1 MGFSCGIVGLPNVG
15 KSTLFNA
22 LTNAQ
27 VSALNFPFCT
37 VEPNVGVV
45 SVPDPRLDRISEI
58 VSVPRKVPT
67 TMRFVDIAGL
77 IHGAS
82 QGEGLGNKFLAH
94 IREVDAIA
102 HVVRC
107 YEDENVVHVDGS
119 VAPIRDVDVVNTE
132 LLLSDLERS
141 ERIRDKLR
149 RLANSG
155 DKTARTELEAL
166 NSVAL
171 QLNDG
176 IPLRAMKLMNMNEEL
191 LRSWEFLTSKPVM
204 YVANLGEKD
213 LASSSHF
220 DTLCEM
226 AAKENAECIA
236 FCGEVEAELQG
247 LDEEEQTEFLQELG
261 LAGSGLSR
269 IVEAGYNLLGLHH
282 FFTTNLDEVRAWTI
296 PQGTNA
302 VRAAGRIHTDFEKG
316 FIRAEVIEYEDFV
329 ANGGEQGA
337 KSAGK
342 WRLESRDYVVQDG
355 DVMYFRFNV

>member
-45 SVPDPRLDRISEI
+45 SVPDQRLDRIAEI
-58 VSVPRKVPT
+58 VSVPRRVPT
-67 TMRFVDIAGL
+67 TMKFVDIAGL

-82 QGEGLGNKFLAH
+82 KGEGLGNKFLAH
-94 IREVDAIA
+94 IREVDAIV

-107 YEDENVVHVDGS
+107 FDDGNVVHVDGS
-119 VAPIRDVDVVNTE
+119 IDPPRDVEVVNTE
-132 LLLSDLERS
+132 LLLADLERS

-155 DKTARTELEAL
+155 DKSTLTELEAL
-166 NSVAL
+166 DSVAL

-176 IPLRAMKLMNMNEEL
+176 IPLRAMKFMNMNEEP

-213 LASSSHF
+213 LASNIHYDS
-220 DTLCEM
+220 LREV
-226 AAKENAECIA
+226 AASESAECIA

-247 LDEEEQTEFLQELG
+247 LDEEEQSEFLQDLG
-261 LAGSGLSR
+261 LVGSGLTR

-282 FFTTNLDEVRAWTI
+282 FFTTNQEEVRAWTI
-296 PQGTNA
+296 PRGTIA
-302 VRAAGRIHTDFEKG
+302 VRAAGRIHTDFERG

-329 ANGGEQGA
+329 AHEGEQGA

-342 WRLESRDYVVQDG
+342 WRLESRDYIVQDG
-355 DVMYFRFNV
+355 DVIYFRFNV

>member
-45 SVPDPRLDRISEI
+45 SVPDQRLDRIAEI
-58 VSVPRKVPT
+58 VSVSRRVPT

-82 QGEGLGNKFLAH
+82 KGEGLGNKFLAH
-94 IREVDAIA
+94 IREVDAIV

-107 YEDENVVHVDGS
+107 FDDGNVVHVDGS
-119 VAPIRDVDVVNTE
+119 IDPPRDVEVVNTE
-132 LLLSDLERS
+132 LLLADLERS

-155 DKTARTELEAL
+155 DKSALTELEAL
-166 NSVAL
+166 DSVAL

-176 IPLRAMKLMNMNEEL
+176 IPLRAMKFMNMNEEL

-213 LASSSHF
+213 LASNIHYDS
-220 DTLCEM
+220 LREV
-226 AAKENAECIA
+226 AASESAECIA

-247 LDEEEQTEFLQELG
+247 LDEEEQSEFLQDLG
-261 LAGSGLSR
+261 LVGSGLTR

-282 FFTTNLDEVRAWTI
+282 FFTTNQEEVRAWTI
-296 PQGTNA
+296 PRGTIA
-302 VRAAGRIHTDFEKG
+302 VRAAGRIHTDFERG

-329 ANGGEQGA
+329 AHEGEQGA

-342 WRLESRDYVVQDG
+342 WRLESRDYIVQDG
-355 DVMYFRFNV
+355 DVIYFRFNV

>member
-45 SVPDPRLDRISEI
+45 SVPDQRLDRIAEI
-58 VSVPRKVPT
+58 VSVQERVPT

-82 QGEGLGNKFLAH
+82 KGEGLGNKFLAH

-107 YEDENVVHVDGS
+107 YDDENVVHVDGS
-119 VAPIRDVDVVNTE
+119 INPIRDVDVVNTE
-132 LLLSDLERS
+132 LLLADLERS

-155 DKTARTELEAL
+155 DKTKRAELEAL
-166 NSVAL
+166 DSVAL

-176 IPLRAMKLMNMNEEL
+176 IPVRDMKFMNMNEEL

-220 DTLCEM
+220 DTLCEL
-226 AAKENAECIA
+226 ASSENAQCIA

-296 PQGTNA
+296 PQGTIA

-329 ANGGEQGA
+329 TNGGEQGA

>member
-37 VEPNVGVV
+37 VEPNAGVV
-45 SVPDPRLDRISEI
+45 AVPDERLDCIAEILSVPE
-58 VSVPRKVPT
+58 KVPT
-67 TMRFVDIAGL
+67 TMSFVDIAGL
-77 IHGAS
+77 IQGAS
-82 QGEGLGNKFLAH
+82 KGEGLGNKFLAH
-94 IREVDAIA
+94 IREVDAIV

-119 VAPIRDVDVVNTE
+119 INPIRDVDVVNTE
-132 LLLSDLERS
+132 LLLADLERS

-166 NSVAL
+166 DSVAL

-176 IPLRAMKLMNMNEEL
+176 IPLRAMRLMNINEEL
-191 LRSWEFLTSKPVM
+191 VRSWEFLTSKPVM

-213 LASSSHF
+213 LTSSNHYDS
-220 DTLCEM
+220 LREM
-226 AAKENAECIA
+226 AARECAQCIA

-247 LDEEEQTEFLQELG
+247 LDEEEQSELLQDLG
-261 LAGSGLSR
+261 LVGSGLTR
-269 IVEAGYNLLGLHH
+269 IVEAGYNLLELHH
-282 FFTTNLDEVRAWTI
+282 FFTTNQKEVRAWTV
-296 PQGTNA
+296 PRGTIA
-302 VRAAGRIHTDFEKG
+302 VHAAGRIHTDFERG

-329 ANGGEQGA
+329 DYEGEQGA

-355 DVMYFRFNV
+355 DVIYFRFNV

>member
-22 LTNAQ
+22 LTNAS

-37 VEPNVGVV
+37 VEPNVGIV
-45 SVPDPRLDRISEI
+45 SVPDKRLDRIAEI
-58 VSVPRKVPT
+58 ASVPKTVPT

-82 QGEGLGNKFLAH
+82 KGEGLGNKFLAH

-107 YEDENVVHVDGS
+107 YEDENVAHVDGS
-119 VAPIRDVDVVNTE
+119 VDPSRDVDVVNTE

-155 DKTARTELEAL
+155 DKAARTELEAL
-166 NSVAL
+166 DSVVL
-171 QLNDG
+171 QMNEG
-176 IPLRAMKLMNMNEEL
+176 VPLRAMKSTTESEEL
-191 LRSWEFLTSKPVM
+191 LQSWEFLTSTPVM
-204 YVANLGEKD
+204 YVANLGERD
-213 LASSSHF
+213 LAGNSHF
-220 DTLCEM
+220 DALCEV
-226 AAKENAECIA
+226 ATSENALCVA
-236 FCGEVEAELQG
+236 FCGEVEAEMQG
-247 LDEEEQTEFLQELG
+247 LDEEEQSEFLEDLG
-261 LAGSGLSR
+261 LVGSGLAR
-269 IVEAGYNLLGLHH
+269 IVDAGYNLLGLHH
-282 FFTTNLDEVRAWTI
+282 FFTTNQEEVRAWTI
-296 PQGTNA
+296 PQGTIA
-302 VRAAGRIHTDFEKG
+302 VHAAGRIHTDFERG
-316 FIRAEVIEYEDFV
+316 FIRADVIEYEDFV
-329 ANGGEQGA
+329 SHKGEQGA

-355 DVMYFRFNV
+355 DVIYFRFNV

>member
-22 LTNAQ
+22 LTNGQ

-45 SVPDPRLDRISEI
+45 AVPDERLDRIAEI
-58 VSVPRKVPT
+58 VSVPERVPT
-67 TMRFVDIAGL
+67 TMSFVDIAGL

-82 QGEGLGNKFLAH
+82 KGEGLGNKFLAH
-94 IREVDAIA
+94 IREVDAIV

-119 VAPIRDVDVVNTE
+119 INPIRDVDVVNTE
-132 LLLSDLERS
+132 LLLADLERS

-166 NSVAL
+166 DSVAL

-176 IPLRAMKLMNMNEEL
+176 IPLRAMRLMNMNEEL
-191 LRSWEFLTSKPVM
+191 VRSWEFLTSKPVM

-213 LASSSHF
+213 LAGSNHYDS
-220 DTLCEM
+220 LRQM
-226 AAKENAECIA
+226 AAREGAQCIA

-247 LDEEEQTEFLQELG
+247 LDEEEQSELLQDLG
-261 LAGSGLSR
+261 LVGSGLTR

-282 FFTTNLDEVRAWTI
+282 FFTTNQEEVRAWTV
-296 PQGTNA
+296 PRGTIA
-302 VRAAGRIHTDFEKG
+302 VHAAGRIHTDFERG

-329 ANGGEQGA
+329 DYEGEQGA

-355 DVMYFRFNV
+355 DVIYFRFNV

>member
-45 SVPDPRLDRISEI
+45 SVPDQRLDRIAEI
-58 VSVPRKVPT
+58 VSVPEKVPT

-82 QGEGLGNKFLAH
+82 KGEGLGNKFLAH
-94 IREVDAIA
+94 IREVDAVA

-119 VAPIRDVDVVNTE
+119 IDPIRDVDVVNTE
-132 LLLSDLERS
+132 LLLADLERS

-166 NSVAL
+166 DSVAL
-171 QLNDG
+171 QLNEG
-176 IPLRAMKLMNMNEEL
+176 IPVRAMKFMNMNEEL

-213 LASSSHF
+213 LTSNNHYDS
-220 DTLCEM
+220 LCEV
-226 AAKENAECIA
+226 AASESAECIA

-247 LDEEEQTEFLQELG
+247 LDEEEQSEFLQDLG
-261 LAGSGLSR
+261 LVGSGLTR

-282 FFTTNLDEVRAWTI
+282 FFTTNQEEVRAWTI
-296 PQGTNA
+296 PRGTIA
-302 VRAAGRIHTDFEKG
+302 VRAAGRIHTDFERG

-329 ANGGEQGA
+329 AHEGEQGA

-342 WRLESRDYVVQDG
+342 WRLESRDYIVQDG
-355 DVMYFRFNV
+355 DVIFFRFNV

>member
-45 SVPDPRLDRISEI
+45 SVPDQRLDRIAEI
-58 VSVPRKVPT
+58 VSVQERVPT

-82 QGEGLGNKFLAH
+82 KGEGLGNKFLAH

-107 YEDENVVHVDGS
+107 YDDENVVHVDGS
-119 VAPIRDVDVVNTE
+119 INPIRDVDVVNTE
-132 LLLSDLERS
+132 LLLADLERS

-155 DKTARTELEAL
+155 DKTARAELEAL
-166 NSVAL
+166 DSVAL
-171 QLNDG
+171 QLNEG
-176 IPLRAMKLMNMNEEL
+176 IPLRAMKFTNMNEEL

-204 YVANLGEKD
+204 YIANLGEKD
-213 LASSSHF
+213 LASNNHYDS
-220 DTLCEM
+220 LREV
-226 AAKENAECIA
+226 AASESAECIA

-247 LDEEEQTEFLQELG
+247 LDEEEQAEFLQELG
-261 LAGSGLSR
+261 LEGSGLSR

-282 FFTTNLDEVRAWTI
+282 FFTTNQEEVRAWTI
-296 PQGTNA
+296 PRGTIA
-302 VRAAGRIHTDFEKG
+302 VRAAGRIHTDFERG

-329 ANGGEQGA
+329 AHEGEQGA

-342 WRLESRDYVVQDG
+342 WRLESRDYIVQDG
-355 DVMYFRFNV
+355 DVLYFRFNV

>member
-45 SVPDPRLDRISEI
+45 SVPDQRLDRIAEI
-58 VSVPRKVPT
+58 VAVPRKVPT

-77 IHGAS
+77 VHGAS
-82 QGEGLGNKFLAH
+82 KGEGLGNKFLAH

-107 YEDENVVHVDGS
+107 YDDENVVHVDGS
-119 VAPIRDVDVVNTE
+119 IDPIRDVDVVNTE
-132 LLLSDLERS
+132 LLLADLERS

-155 DKTARTELEAL
+155 DKSARAELELLDSIAL
-166 NSVAL
+166 HM
-171 QLNDG
+171 NDG
-176 IPLRAMKLMNMNEEL
+176 IPLRAMKLMNLNEEL
-191 LRSWEFLTSKPVM
+191 LQSWEFLTSKPVM
-204 YVANLGEKD
+204 YIANLGEKD
-213 LASSSHF
+213 LPGGRHF
-220 DTLCEM
+220 ESLHEL
-226 AAKENAECIA
+226 AANENAECVA
-236 FCGEVEAELQG
+236 FCGEIEAELQG
-247 LDEEEQTEFLQELG
+247 LDEDEQSEFLQELG
-261 LAGSGLSR
+261 LAASGIVR
-269 IVEAGYNLLGLHH
+269 IVETGYKLLGLHH
-282 FFTTNLDEVRAWTI
+282 FFTTNQDEVRAWSIPRGTI
-296 PQGTNA
+296 A
-302 VRAAGRIHTDFEKG
+302 VQAAGRIHTDFERG

-329 ANGGEQGA
+329 ALGGEQGA

-342 WRLESRDYVVQDG
+342 WRLESRDYVVRDG
-355 DVMYFRFNV
+355 DVIYFRFNV